1 MISESAPTTH
11 RPHKEQK
18 LATSIITGRDI
29 SITIDSKVYD
39 PQVLSTTLTTTLDRQ
54 AYETIDGR
62 VFKAIDSDATIE
74 IEMLA
79 DWGASSGGSDS
90 FCEIMW
96 GKADSAPNTALNYT
110 FVAATGASF
119 AGQLYP
125 SFPAA
130 GGSGKDAQTVTFT
143 LQCTAKPTLTIS

>member
-1 MISESAPTTH
+1 MPASV
-11 RPHKEQK
+11 
-18 LATSIITGRDI
+18 ITGRDI

-39 PQVLSTTLTTTLDRQ
+39 PQVLSATLTTTLDRQ

-62 VFKAIDSDATIE
+62 IFKAVDSDATIQ

-79 DWGASSGGSDS
+79 DWGASTGGQDS

-96 GKADSAPNTALNYT
+96 GKANSAPDTALTYSFT
-110 FVAATGASF
+110 AATGAVFS
-119 AGQLYP
+119 GSLYP

-130 GGSGKDAQTVTFT
+130 GGSGKDAQQVTFT

>member
-1 MISESAPTTH
+1 MPASV
-11 RPHKEQK
+11 
-18 LATSIITGRDI
+18 ITGRDI

-39 PQVLSTTLTTTLDRQ
+39 PQVLSATLTTTLDRQ

-62 VFKAIDSDATIE
+62 IFKAVDSDATIQ

-79 DWGASSGGSDS
+79 DWGASTGGQDS

-96 GKADSAPNTALNYT
+96 GKANSAPDTALTYSFT
-110 FVAATGASF
+110 AASGAVFS
-119 AGQLYP
+119 GSLYP

-130 GGSGKDAQTVTFT
+130 GGSGKDAQQVTFT

>member
-1 MISESAPTTH
+1 M
-11 RPHKEQK
+11 
-18 LATSIITGRDI
+18 ATSVITGRDI

-39 PQVLSTTLTTTLDRQ
+39 PQVLSATLTTTLDRQ
-54 AYETIDGR
+54 AYETLDGR
-62 VFKAIDSDATIE
+62 VWKAIDSDATIQ

-79 DWGASSGGSDS
+79 DWGASTGGTDS

-96 GKADSAPNTALNYT
+96 NKADTAPNTALAYT
-110 FVAATGASF
+110 FVAASGASF
-119 AGQLYP
+119 GGNLYP

-130 GGSGKDAQTVTFT
+130 GGSGKDAQKVTFI